1 VPYRSRRANKSLQ
14 RIGPESCIAY
24 KSLIDAVGVSRNL
37 VCEYLCD
44 NTRSGGATSSNMAL
58 QLIPCLVAD
67 NSLLETEFTRVQIND
82 RLTRLEIEFTELFP
96 LILQALRMTLD

>member
-1 VPYRSRRANKSLQ
+1 MCPTDLDAQTRVNNTLVLSLAL
-14 RIGPESCIAY
+14 PTAPS
-24 KSLIDAVGVSRNL
+24 DAVVVSRNL
-37 VCEYLCD
+37 ACEYLCD

-67 NSLLETEFTRVQIND
+67 NGLLETEFTRVQIND

>member
-1 VPYRSRRANKSLQ
+1 MCPTDLDAQTRVNNTLVLSLAL
-14 RIGPESCIAY
+14 PTAPS
-24 KSLIDAVGVSRNL
+24 DAVVVSRNL

-67 NSLLETEFTRVQIND
+67 NGLLETEFTRVQIND